1 MGADFSLHL
10 NECGSAAARQRGSA
24 DRTSTI
30 VAEVEVRKPL
40 GY

>member
-10 NECGSAAARQRGSA
+10 NECGSA